1 MEANKGDYYK
11 MVIDPKRRLLLGML
25 VIVLLSI
32 VFSIGGWLLNATI
45 SNMNKNDNSYSK
57 YYICRYIKI
66 VFTLI
71 KDLL

>member
-11 MVIDPKRRLLLGML
+11 MVIDPKRRWLLGIL

-57 YYICRYIKI
+57 
-66 VFTLI
+66 
-71 KDLL
+71 

>member
-1 MEANKGDYYK
+1 MEANKGNYYK
-11 MVIDPKRRLLLGML
+11 MVIDPKRRLLLGIL

-57 YYICRYIKI
+57 
-66 VFTLI
+66 
-71 KDLL
+71 